1 VELSDAVSTTIRGGR
16 ERRLGGRSTD
26 GGENEEGRAPPR
38 VVGEGAKEGWR
49 VDQSALGWASGS
61 HSSVGG

>member
-1 VELSDAVSTTIRGGR
+1 MKKVAHPH
-16 ERRLGGRSTD
+16 RSS
-26 GGENEEGRAPPR
+26 AK
-38 VVGEGAKEGWR
+38 EGAKEGWR